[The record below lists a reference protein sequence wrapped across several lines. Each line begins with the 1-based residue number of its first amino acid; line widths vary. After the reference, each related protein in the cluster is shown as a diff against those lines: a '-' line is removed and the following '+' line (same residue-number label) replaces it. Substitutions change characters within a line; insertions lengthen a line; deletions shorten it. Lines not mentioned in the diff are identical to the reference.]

1 MQGIF
6 NKIISIFPVRKF
18 GGNNQG
24 TNIFKVLKKKKKP
37 FKQEFRLQKNCPAKV
52 RKKSRHIQ
60 IKYEGV
66 CPVRNAKGN
75 VVVWNKRIWI
85 TIWSYLKK

>member
-1 MQGIF
+1 MQVIF
-6 NKIISIFPVRKF
+6 NKIISIFLVRKF

-24 TNIFKVLKKKKKP
+24 TNIFKVLKKKK
-37 FKQEFRLQKNCPAKV
+37 KNCPAKV

-85 TIWSYLKK
+85 TIWSCLKK